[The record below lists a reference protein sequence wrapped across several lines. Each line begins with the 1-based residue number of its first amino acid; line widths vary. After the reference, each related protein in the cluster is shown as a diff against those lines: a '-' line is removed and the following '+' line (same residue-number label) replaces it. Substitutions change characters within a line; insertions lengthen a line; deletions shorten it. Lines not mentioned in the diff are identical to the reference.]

1 VVSVTVAVALAGWPV
16 ILMGWPAGGRGRSG
30 RGQQASSRRS
40 AVQVRWLGVVTG
52 VSAASTMG
60 FLVMAKTH
68 GTFWTP

>member
-1 VVSVTVAVALAGWPV
+1 MVSVTVAVALAGWPV
-16 ILMGWPAGGRGRSG
+16 ILMGWPAGG